1 MKTYQEF
8 IEEAKKCWPGYKKK
22 GTQKLFGKTYNRC
35 VKEGKVEWDN
45 PKRPLQS
52 GLTPR
57 EKNRAKRIS
66 LGVENPNR
74 VSFGGKSW
82 DISDKDYERYGKLKM
97 AHDNEKGKK
106 TPRGKRHEFK
116 QIEDIEGTL
125 VGTRG
130 RKIRK
135 WKDQKNLP
143 RNSKLWKQ
151 DERQKVYHQ
160 NDLKEPKESF
170 NYSIEEGK
178 VEWDNPKRP
187 LQSGLTPREKNRA
200 VRKRLG
206 IENPDTD
213 KPSFFK
219 DGPGEKEY
227 ERYGKLKTAH
237 DTEKD
242 KKVPDEKRHK
252 FKSVA
257 KGRLGGEHSAGRIR
271 RIAGVHSGAQRGRN
285 AEKGKGSYAVM
296 SQTQGGKER
305 REKDKKRYG
314 DYADLKRLKEPKEE
328 FEFDLYDYELEES
341 SGGERSG
348 RRSRGKVTLA
358 RGRGADMSKS
368 ERTTAAVAK
377 KAGLKGTGKYSTKDL
392 RKKSRDY
399 TTYDSEDDLDDIGST
414 EQDHFIRTYSSA
426 RKAAKGE
433 QLIKKYKPAGRTA
446 TGMTKLKTAPSS
458 ESVRRVKDLKKS
470 MTKAGADKKGRVH
483 TVDIMHRDSG
493 VGKGDKD
500 GQMERGRNFIAAV
513 KDTPNQLKK
522 AGAKKGEAVIGKPT
536 AVMPGEDKKT
546 GEAKR
551 AKLYKKAFGK
561 RSTKKSEKT
570 GLMVGKA
577 D

>member
-8 IEEAKKCWPGYKKK
+8 VVEAKKCWPGYKKK

-35 VKEGKVEWDN
+35 VKEGKVDWDN
-45 PKRPLQS
+45 PKKPLQS

-66 LGVENPNR
+66 LGVENPNKA
-74 VSFGGKSW
+74 SFGGKSW
-82 DISDKDYERYGKLKM
+82 DLSDRDYERYGKLKT
-97 AHDNEKGKK
+97 AHDDEKGKK
-106 TPRGKRHEFK
+106 TPRGKRHEFGLFK
-116 QIEDIEGTL
+116 
-125 VGTRG
+125 VGSLTSVAPKG
-130 RKIRK
+130 EIRRQQ
-135 WKDQKNLP
+135 KDHKNIKTKL
-143 RNSKLWKQ
+143 NSKLYKN

-160 NDLKEPKESF
+160 NDLKEPKE
-170 NYSIEEGK
+170 
-178 VEWDNPKRP
+178 
-187 LQSGLTPREKNRA
+187 
-200 VRKRLG
+200 
-206 IENPDTD
+206 
-213 KPSFFK
+213 
-219 DGPGEKEY
+219 
-227 ERYGKLKTAH
+227 
-237 DTEKD
+237 
-242 KKVPDEKRHK
+242 
-252 FKSVA
+252 
-257 KGRLGGEHSAGRIR
+257 
-271 RIAGVHSGAQRGRN
+271 
-285 AEKGKGSYAVM
+285 
-296 SQTQGGKER
+296 
-305 REKDKKRYG
+305 
-314 DYADLKRLKEPKEE
+314 E
-328 FEFDLYDYELEES
+328 FEFDLYDYELDES
-341 SGGERSG
+341 STGERSG
-348 RRSRGKVTLA
+348 RRTRGKVTLA

-458 ESVRRVKDLKKS
+458 ESVRRVKDLKKN
-470 MTKAGADKKGRVH
+470 MTKAGADKRGRVH

-493 VGKGDKD
+493 VVKGDPDK
-500 GQMERGRNFIAAV
+500 QMERGRNFIAAV
-513 KDTPNQLKK
+513 KDTPNQLKR
-522 AGAKKGEAVIGKPT
+522 AGAKKGEAVTGRPS
-536 AVMPGEDKKT
+536 AVMPSEDKKT

-561 RSTKKSEKT
+561 RSTERSAKT